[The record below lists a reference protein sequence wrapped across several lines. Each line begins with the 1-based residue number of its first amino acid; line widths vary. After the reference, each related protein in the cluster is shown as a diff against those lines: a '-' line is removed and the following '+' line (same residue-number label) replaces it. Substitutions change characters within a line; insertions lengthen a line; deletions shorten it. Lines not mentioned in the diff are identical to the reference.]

1 MILPSTPLIVTR
13 LGDTPK
19 GAEKGETGRS
29 LVRTFEHPYLRL
41 RLVEYEAG
49 YLADHWCDRG
59 HVVHVVDG
67 ELMLELRDGRS
78 IALRKGDCF
87 VVSDHGDASHRIR
100 TAAGG
105 TAFIV
110 D

>member
-1 MILPSTPLIVTR
+1 MVLPRTPLIVTR
-13 LGDTPK
+13 LGEAPRT
-19 GAEKGETGRS
+19 AETGEIGRS
-29 LVRTFEHPYLRL
+29 LAQTFELSGLRL

-49 YLADHWCDRG
+49 YVADHWCDRG
-59 HVVHVVDG
+59 HVLHVVDG
-67 ELMLELRDGRS
+67 ELTLELRDGRS
-78 IALRKGDCF
+78 MALRKGDCF
-87 VVSDHGDASHRIR
+87 VSDQDDASHRIR

>member
-1 MILPSTPLIVTR
+1 VVLPSTPLIVTR
-13 LGDTPK
+13 LSESRRV
-19 GAEKGETGRS
+19 AEAGVIARS
-29 LVRTFEHPYLRL
+29 LAQTFELSGLRL

-59 HVVHVVDG
+59 HILHVVDG
-67 ELMLELRDGRS
+67 DLTLELRDGRS
-78 IALRKGDCF
+78 MLLRKGDCF
-87 VVSDHGDASHRIR
+87 VVSDHGDASHGIR
-100 TAAGG
+100 TASGG

>member
-1 MILPSTPLIVTR
+1 MVLPSTPLIVTR
-13 LGDTPK
+13 LGEAPRT
-19 GAEKGETGRS
+19 AEKGETGRS
-29 LVRTFEHPYLRL
+29 LARTFELPDLRL
-41 RLVEYEAG
+41 RIVEYEAG

-59 HVVHVVDG
+59 HVLHVVEG
-67 ELMLELRDGRS
+67 ELTLELRDGRS

>member
-1 MILPSTPLIVTR
+1 MLLPSTPLIVAR
-13 LGDTPK
+13 LGEAPRI
-19 GAEKGETGRS
+19 AETGETGRS
-29 LVRTFEHPYLRL
+29 LARTLEVHDLRV

-67 ELMLELRDGRS
+67 ELTLELRDGRTV
-78 IALRKGDCF
+78 ALRKGDCF

>member
-1 MILPSTPLIVTR
+1 MVLPPTQLIVTR
-13 LGDTPK
+13 LGEAPRT
-19 GAEKGETGRS
+19 AEKGETGGS
-29 LVRTFEHPYLRL
+29 LARTFELPDLRL
-41 RLVEYEAG
+41 RLVEYKAG

-59 HVVHVVDG
+59 HVLHVVDG
-67 ELMLELRDGRS
+67 ELTLELRDGRS

-100 TAAGG
+100 TEAGG

>member
-1 MILPSTPLIVTR
+1 VVLPSTPLIVTR
-13 LGDTPK
+13 LSEAPLV
-19 GAEKGETGRS
+19 AEAGEIARS
-29 LVRTFEHPYLRL
+29 LAQTFELSGLRL

-59 HVVHVVDG
+59 HILHVVDG
-67 ELMLELRDGRS
+67 DLTLELRDGRS
-78 IALRKGDCF
+78 MLLRKGDCF

-100 TAAGG
+100 TASGG

>member
-1 MILPSTPLIVTR
+1 MVLPSTPLIVTR
-13 LGDTPK
+13 LGEAPRI
-19 GAEKGETGRS
+19 AEAGETGRS
-29 LVRTFEHPYLRL
+29 LSRTFQLPELRL
-41 RLVEYEAG
+41 RLIEYEAG

-59 HVVHVVDG
+59 HVLHVVDG
-67 ELMLELRDGRS
+67 ELTLELRDGRS

-105 TAFIV
+105 TAFIA

>member
-1 MILPSTPLIVTR
+1 MVLPSTPLIVTR
-13 LGDTPK
+13 LSEAPRV
-19 GAEKGETGRS
+19 AEAGEIARS
-29 LVRTFEHPYLRL
+29 LAQTFELSDLRL

-59 HVVHVVDG
+59 HVLHVVDG
-67 ELMLELRDGRS
+67 ELTLELRDGRS

-100 TAAGG
+100 TASGG
-105 TAFIV
+105 KALIV

>member
-13 LGDTPK
+13 LGDAPK
-19 GAEKGETGRS
+19 AAETGETGRS
-29 LVRTFEHPYLRL
+29 LARTFELPDLRL

-59 HVVHVVDG
+59 HVLHVVDG
-67 ELMLELRDGRS
+67 ELTLELRDGRS

-87 VVSDHGDASHRIR
+87 LVSDHGDASHRIR